1 MAEFTPINTQAEFD
15 AAIADRLK
23 RSEEKYKQRL
33 ADHDDLANKVR
44 EYKNQI
50 GELTRSMEE
59 ASKKLKGHQDEVAG
73 LQAQIKNYES
83 RSVKTRIAHEVG
95 IPYELADRLAGDT
108 EDDIRRDAEA
118 MKPYLSGRSQA
129 APLASSEPSPKK
141 GGSGAGTQEAAMMAL
156 AQSLGRR

>member
-15 AAIADRLK
+15 AAITERL
-23 RSEEKYKQRL
+23 RRAEEKYKQRL
-33 ADHDDLANKVR
+33 ADHDELAQKVKTY
-44 EYKNQI
+44 EDQI

-73 LQAQIKNYES
+73 LQAQIKSYES

-95 IPYELADRLAGDT
+95 IPYELADRLSGET

-118 MKPYLSGRSQA
+118 MKPFLSSRSGA
-129 APLASSEPSPKK
+129 APLASKEPSAKQ
-141 GGSGAGTQEAAMMAL
+141 GGTGQGATQEAMMAL
-156 AQSLGRR
+156 AQSLGRK